1 MVRNPRVAVIAGA
14 LAASAGISCNSP
26 AGAQDAWPTARI
38 SVIIGFSSGG
48 FADTVGR
55 VISKEVSDRIKQPV
69 VVQNMPGAGSNTAA
83 RHVTVSPPDGYTLLV
98 TTTSLAIN
106 ETLYKSK
113 GYAAKDLVPIAIPV
127 TAPESLSSSAKSG
140 IKSFKD
146 LERVAGEGKLF
157 VGSPGIGSGSHIST
171 EYFLKTRATL
181 KFSHIP
187 FQGGSSAIHALL
199 TGDIN
204 VVATTAGAATTPAI
218 IRGELVGIGVASRSR
233 YPAIPMVPT
242 FAELGFPGFEASSW
256 VGFFAPAAVPKSV
269 VERLS
274 NEINA
279 ALKSGEVAGRLDKI
293 GLIPVQRSLAE
304 TQQYL
309 TDEMKRWSEMVKLT
323 GLAM

>member
-1 MVRNPRVAVIAGA
+1 MVRNPRFAVIVGA
-14 LAASAGISCNSP
+14 LATSGSIGFGGP
-26 AGAQDAWPTARI
+26 ARAQDAWPNSRI
-38 SVIIGFSSGG
+38 SVIVGFASGG

-55 VISKEVSDRIKQPV
+55 IISKEVSDSFKQPV

-83 RHVTVSPPDGYTLLV
+83 RHVTVATPDGYTLLV

-106 ETLYKSK
+106 ETLYKTK
-113 GYAAKDLVPIAIPV
+113 GYAATDLVPIAIPV

-140 IKSFKD
+140 IASFKD
-146 LERVAGEGKLF
+146 LARLASEGKLF

-171 EYFLKTRATL
+171 EYFLRSHAKL

-204 VVATTAGAATTPAI
+204 LVATTAGAATTPAI
-218 IRGELVGIGVASRSR
+218 IRGELIGIGVASKSR

-256 VGFFAPAAVPKSV
+256 VGFFAPAATPRSV

-274 NEINA
+274 VEVNA
-279 ALKSGEVAGRLDKI
+279 AIKSSEAAARLDKI
-293 GLIPVQRSLAE
+293 GLIAVQRSLAE
-304 TQQYL
+304 TQQYF
-309 TDEMKRWSEMVKLT
+309 TDELKRWSEMVKLT